1 MDFLVRTGRALMG
14 GKFRA
19 YSAAKAGGHAFRP
32 FILCHAQAKPPSPSA
47 PARPD
52 FPDYFLALYQNCD
65 ILCRE

>member
-1 MDFLVRTGRALMG
+1 MG

-32 FILCHAQAKPPSPSA
+32 FILCHAQAKPPSPSP
-47 PARPD
+47 PARLDFPD
-52 FPDYFLALYQNCD
+52 YCPDYFLALYQHCD